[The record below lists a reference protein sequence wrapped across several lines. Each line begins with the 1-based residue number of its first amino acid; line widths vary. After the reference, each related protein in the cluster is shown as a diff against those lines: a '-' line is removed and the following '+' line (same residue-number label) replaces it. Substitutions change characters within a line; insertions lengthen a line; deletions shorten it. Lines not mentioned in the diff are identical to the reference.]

1 MMKRTVAILFLLFG
15 AYSLNAEEMSFVTTL
30 SSPLGTFAQLETA
43 DYSSLTSVPLLNF
56 CNTRSSAGTVT
67 LKGADTYLQT
77 LSLKNG
83 TELGGNVNEYRISGA
98 LNVNNNTEVTGGRLM
113 ANTATVSGASSAKS
127 QVEDTLYASALTVKG
142 AKTASLTIP
151 GQVQTSGQGGDDDLE
166 WSNIYTK
173 DYKADGSTTGNNS
186 YTSYLLKSKGGTVV
200 DCSTGPEGKSKKVR
214 DCSCGGALY
223 AYWSTS
229 KCAYVPEDTVEFEIS
244 CRMYNCSSE
253 DGDSNIRNS
262 GCRRRDGM
270 SVNVD
275 LYLYRFDHSFVYEHT
290 NTWQWMKGDTLSSG
304 GLWTERCGWPD
315 GTWLNDNSCI
325 RGFALDSSGSQE
337 KTITC
342 GNCQYRVTMD
352 SDSSDEDWNSSY
364 CNSDSVF

>member
-1 MMKRTVAILFLLFG
+1 MKRAVTFLFLLFG
-15 AYSLNAEEMSFVTTL
+15 AYSLNAEEMRFVTTL

-43 DYSSLTSVPLLNF
+43 DYASLTSVPLVNF
-56 CNTRSSAGTVT
+56 CNTRSAVGTVT

-83 TELGGNVNEYRISGA
+83 TELGGNINEYRISGA

-127 QVEDTLYASALTVKG
+127 QVEDTLYASSLTVKG

-229 KCAYVPEDTVEFEIS
+229 KCAYVPEEAVEFEIS
-244 CRMYNCSSE
+244 CRMYNCSSD
-253 DGDSNIRNS
+253 DGQHIRNS
-262 GCRRRDGM
+262 GCTRREDGI
-270 SVNVD
+270 SIDVD
-275 LYLYRFDHSFVYEHT
+275 VYAYRYWGS
-290 NTWQWMKGDTLSSG
+290 NTWRWRKFETLPSG
-304 GLWTERCGWPD
+304 WVWTESCGWPD
-315 GTWLNDNSCI
+315 GHWVNDNSCL
-325 RGFALDSSGSQE
+325 RGFALDSSGAQE
-337 KTITC
+337 KTVTC
-342 GNCQYRVTMD
+342 GNCQYLVTMD
-352 SDSSDEDWNSSY
+352 SDSSDEDWGSSY
-364 CNSDSVF
+364 CYESIFR